1 MLVLAMILVLV
12 MHAMGDS
19 AQEIQKCVETL
30 SGVATCL
37 PYLGGEAKAPTAD
50 CCSGIR
56 QAMKSN
62 KKCICVIL
70 KDRDDPDLGF
80 KINITI
86 TVGLF
91 SLCKA
96 PDNLSQ
102 CSALLHLD
110 PNSPEAQAF
119 NEKGVNSNGDS
130 ASPSP
135 SPSAKVSSENGRNQ
149 GTDETVTAKN
159 GGSYEGKRL
168 LEIFVATAVAGLIL
182 NIHYS
187 KAISVSVDKIVVVS
201 FNSFKRSLA
210 EMANEGGKLET
221 EVVKRMSSPYD
232 LSVSDNLRDVIT
244 HLKGEKYE
252 NGLTNFL

>member
-1 MLVLAMILVLV
+1 MLVLAMILMLV

-19 AQEIQKCVETL
+19 AQEKQKCVETL

-86 TVGLF
+86 AVGLF

-102 CSALLHLD
+102 CPALLHLD

-119 NEKGVNSNGDS
+119 NEKGVNSNGDTDN
-130 ASPSP
+130 
-135 SPSAKVSSENGRNQ
+135 PSAKGSSENGRDQ

-159 GGSYEGKRL
+159 GAYYKGKRL
-168 LEIFVATAVAGLIL
+168 LEIFVATVVAGLVIL
-182 NIHYS
+182 L
-187 KAISVSVDKIVVVS
+187 
-201 FNSFKRSLA
+201 F
-210 EMANEGGKLET
+210 
-221 EVVKRMSSPYD
+221 
-232 LSVSDNLRDVIT
+232 
-244 HLKGEKYE
+244 
-252 NGLTNFL
+252 

>member
-102 CSALLHLD
+102 CS
-110 PNSPEAQAF
+110 E
-119 NEKGVNSNGDS
+119 
-130 ASPSP
+130 
-135 SPSAKVSSENGRNQ
+135 
-149 GTDETVTAKN
+149 
-159 GGSYEGKRL
+159 
-168 LEIFVATAVAGLIL
+168 
-182 NIHYS
+182 
-187 KAISVSVDKIVVVS
+187 
-201 FNSFKRSLA
+201 RSLA